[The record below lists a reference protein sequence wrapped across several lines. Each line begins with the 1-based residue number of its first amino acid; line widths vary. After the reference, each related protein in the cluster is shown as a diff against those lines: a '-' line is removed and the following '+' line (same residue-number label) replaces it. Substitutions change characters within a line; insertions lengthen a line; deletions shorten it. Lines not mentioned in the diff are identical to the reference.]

1 MGCNYAYRGAF
12 LSASRALTKSRRH
25 FDSYTVVI
33 IMSVYI
39 TPTGFMLCIY
49 INITFAVSPFIEYS
63 VGVAMY
69 SGII

>member
-1 MGCNYAYRGAF
+1 MGCNYRGAF
-12 LSASRALTKSRRH
+12 LSSSRALTKSRRH

-33 IMSVYI
+33 IMSMYI

-49 INITFAVSPFIEYS
+49 IYINITFAVSPFIVYS